1 VNDLRYYK
9 KHTELYSA
17 LSCLSITSYSKMVQI
32 TSSFFVLASL
42 IGAIAA
48 TPAQTKADLVVIS
61 KRSADFNAAV
71 HAVPSTGSGAGQTA
85 TILGT
90 SEALSLAL
98 DQGTLDLTPVA
109 VPAFADVD
117 AGPIVDGANSFGA
130 NIIDALTALTNEKAV
145 ILTVALAPSPNVTVE
160 SLIDFDL
167 RRLRNSTAA
176 FEDAVIASV
185 SDTYKANATALKAA
199 TEVAFAKAI
208 NAYSF

>member
-1 VNDLRYYK
+1 VSDLKYYT
-9 KHTELYSA
+9 KHTELYST
-17 LSCLSITSYSKMVQI
+17 LTRLSITSYSKMVQI
-32 TSSFFVLASL
+32 TSTFFVLASL
-42 IGAIAA
+42 IGAITA
-48 TPAQTKADLVVIS
+48 TPAQTKADLVIIS

-71 HAVPSTGSGAGQTA
+71 HAVTGSSAGQTA
-85 TILGT
+85 AILGT
-90 SEALSLAL
+90 SEALSVAL
-98 DQGTLDLTPVA
+98 DQGTLDLTPAA
-109 VPAFADVD
+109 VPVFADVD

-130 NIIDALTALTNEKAV
+130 NIIDALTALTSEKTV

-160 SLIDFDL
+160 NLIEFDL
-167 RRLRNSTAA
+167 RKLRNSTAA